1 MYVQALFTRLDF
13 CFLFIFS
20 YGYLKRTRLEGVMN
34 NRSFTAKQ
42 ITGIAVLLALVI
54 VLQTA
59 LGTISV
65 GAVTLNF
72 TLIPIVLGGILFGS
86 VAGAILGLACG
97 VIVLIQVIIGG
108 NPFYTLI
115 WANDPIVTTLTCV
128 VKSTV
133 AGYLG
138 GLAYRLI
145 SKKNKIVAV
154 FVASA
159 IVPIVN
165 TLLFIVGCLFM
176 FNSVYSMAGS
186 ENLLKFILVGLV
198 TFNFF
203 IELAINLIC
212 APTINRIIKIVKR
225 G

>member
-1 MYVQALFTRLDF
+1 ME
-13 CFLFIFS
+13 
-20 YGYLKRTRLEGVMN
+20 KRY
-34 NRSFTAKQ
+34 FTAKQ
-42 ITGIAVLLALVI
+42 ITGIAVLLALVV
-54 VLQTA
+54 VLQAA

-86 VAGAILGLACG
+86 VAGAILGFACG
-97 VIVLIQVIIGG
+97 VIVLIQVMLGG

-115 WANDPIVTTLTCV
+115 WANDPIVTTLTCII
-128 VKSTV
+128 KSTV

-138 GLAYRLI
+138 GLSYKILV
-145 SKKNKIVAV
+145 NKQPIVAV

-176 FNSVYSMAGS
+176 FDSVHSMAGN

-203 IELAINLIC
+203 IELAINLVC
-212 APTINRIIKIVKR
+212 APAIKRIIKIVKK

>member
-1 MYVQALFTRLDF
+1 MKDNY
-13 CFLFIFS
+13 
-20 YGYLKRTRLEGVMN
+20 
-34 NRSFTAKQ
+34 FTAKQ

-54 VLQTA
+54 VLQA
-59 LGTISV
+59 VLGSINI
-65 GAVTLNF
+65 GPVTLNF
-72 TLIPIVLGGILFGS
+72 SLIPIVLGGILFGS
-86 VAGAILGLACG
+86 VAGAILGFACG
-97 VIVLIQVIIGG
+97 VIVLIQVMMGG

-115 WANDPIVTTLTCV
+115 WTNDPIVTTLTCI

-138 GLAYRLI
+138 GLFYKLFA
-145 SKKNKIVAV
+145 KKQPIVAV

-176 FNSVYSMAGS
+176 FDSVYGMASGQ
-186 ENLLKFILVGLV
+186 NVLVFILVGLV

-203 IELAINLIC
+203 VELAINLIC
-212 APTINRIIKIVKR
+212 APALNRIIETLKKGIN
-225 G
+225 

>member
-1 MYVQALFTRLDF
+1 MGK
-13 CFLFIFS
+13 S
-20 YGYLKRTRLEGVMN
+20 
-34 NRSFTAKQ
+34 SFTAKQ
-42 ITGIAVLLALVI
+42 ITGVAVLLALVI
-54 VLQTA
+54 VLQA
-59 LGTISV
+59 VLGSV
-65 GAVTLNF
+65 SIGAVTLNF

-86 VAGAILGLACG
+86 VAGAILGFACG

-115 WANDPIVTTLTCV
+115 WANDPIVTTLTCI

-138 GLAYRLI
+138 GLAYKMI
-145 SKKNKIVAV
+145 SKKQPIVAL

-165 TLLFIVGCLFM
+165 TLLFIIGCLFM
-176 FNSVYSMAGS
+176 FNSVHSMAGS

-203 IELAINLIC
+203 IELAINLIF
-212 APTINRIIKIVKR
+212 APAINRIIKIIKR